1 MAEAVK
7 KEEVKPKGPLG
18 KIKEAMDDKEEQMAI
33 LSTFVRLGILIWAGG
48 ILTLNYVQFPGL
60 SKQDNIDP
68 TFIASV
74 FTGVLATFGVE
85 AGQRKK
91 NASSGGGGASISKK
105 DMEVLIEKAANTAP
119 AQTIRIEQA
128 PMVLAPS
135 VPPKKG

>member
-1 MAEAVK
+1 
-7 KEEVKPKGPLG
+7 
-18 KIKEAMDDKEEQMAI
+18 MDDKEEQMAI

-60 SKQDNIDP
+60 SKQENIDP

-91 NASSGGGGASISKK
+91 NAASGGGANISKK
-105 DMEVLIEKAANTAP
+105 DMEILIEKAANTAP

-135 VPPKKG
+135 VPPKK

>member
-1 MAEAVK
+1 MAEAK

-18 KIKEAMDDKEEQMAI
+18 KLKEAIDDKEEQMLV

-60 SKQDNIDP
+60 SKQENIDP

-91 NASSGGGGASISKK
+91 NASSGGGGASISC
-105 DMEVLIEKAANTAP
+105 LLYTS
-119 AQTIRIEQA
+119 
-128 PMVLAPS
+128 PS
-135 VPPKKG
+135 PRDKRQSRMPSSA